1 MKHSESIVKDAMKAK
16 VGEMF
21 SMFQKVIKR
30 KPSNH
35 RQYVKAKFLGTT
47 ERIA

>member
-1 MKHSESIVKDAMKAK
+1 MKHSDGTVKDIMKAK

-21 SMFQKVIKR
+21 SMFLKVIKR
-30 KPSNH
+30 KPSDH
-35 RQYVKAKFLGTT
+35 RLYVKAKCLGTT